1 MLVSYRLAH
10 VKEPKAAG
18 WQHYLLTVTPGDWL
32 GWVVP
37 QLYKVQ
43 SIMLL
48 PFLGKTDPVFP
59 MGSNVVN
66 TELDVCFSTY
76 LKICAHLIPALHQ

>member
-1 MLVSYRLAH
+1 VLVSYRLAH

-18 WQHYLLTVTPGDWL
+18 WQHYLLTPGDWL